1 MVNANGRS
9 DLGWSHC
16 CGRGWLVAIG
26 AGSQVG
32 AQQGAL
38 TGAAVEG
45 VNAWQVPQ
53 VPGGRIS
60 AMAGVWWVRRSQEF
74 RQQTANEQIAA
85 GGFIAGEGGTWLW
98 VTGWECLG
106 RVRVQAG

>member
-1 MVNANGRS
+1 MPGKSR
-9 DLGWSHC
+9 
-16 CGRGWLVAIG
+16 
-26 AGSQVG
+26 
-32 AQQGAL
+32 
-38 TGAAVEG
+38 AV
-45 VNAWQVPQ
+45 
-53 VPGGRIS
+53 GGRIS
-60 AMAGVWWVRRSQEF
+60 AMAGGWWVRRSQEF